1 MEIDWGKLQHA
12 YGSAE
17 DVPGLLRAMASE
29 DAEVREE
36 AMEELVSSLCHQG
49 SIYPASVHAVPE
61 LARLALEG
69 PGHRTDLL
77 WLLGGIADGDGRAE
91 LRAAAQ
97 RAVAVALPP
106 LSHLAHDTD
115 ARVRDAVLLLIAACG
130 QEYALPLLP
139 LLRARLA
146 EEPDPE
152 VRGKVVTAL
161 ALLDAGDGGWR
172 HALLTDP
179 EPRVRIAAAEDL
191 LRTAEL
197 PLPGDLVDVG
207 ARAYVEDPHER
218 YGGYWP
224 IPYAPFTDRLLDDP
238 DAAVRALRQGV
249 PLAFEIVGRWRDRE
263 ADVLPWLPPELDSWE
278 LQDLAQ
284 LVRELP
290 PKLHA
295 RVRDLARPY
304 LTGDPL
310 MRAAAVT
317 ALAHARAPEAVE
329 EAVRLIEEDSGAAPG
344 PYNVF
349 RAAVAAAD
357 SFGADA
363 LPVARAVA
371 RSVARRPEDISPY
384 LIGLLKRY
392 PEVAAEIVD
401 ELAALVPRLEGGYAW
416 NAVSVLGRLGPA
428 GGETAERALRQA
440 TGIDHHDLRLR
451 AAVAHH
457 RVSGGTELALSVLRR
472 ELEHGESSWPAG
484 LAGKLGPA
492 AAPLLPLIEPF
503 LAPGRVASYRAEGA
517 LAVWRITGRTEDTV
531 ELIALVLASAERFY
545 ARELDAVKALT
556 EIGLV
561 PRFAVPALRRAA
573 ESPRRVASDLGVGEG
588 RHLDYTV
595 RDAVRTL
602 LATADV
608 TD

>member
-1 MEIDWGKLQHA
+1 MEIDWGKLEHA

-17 DVPGLLRAMASE
+17 DVPALLRAMASE
-29 DAEVREE
+29 DAEAREE
-36 AMEELVSSLCHQG
+36 ATEELVSSLCHQG
-49 SIYPASVHAVPE
+49 TVYPASVHAVPE

-69 PGHRTDLL
+69 PGHRAELL

-91 LRAAAQ
+91 LRAAAR

-115 ARVRDAVLLLIAACG
+115 ARVREAVLLLIAACG

-161 ALLDAGDGGWR
+161 ALLDAGDGEWR

-179 EPRVRIAAAEDL
+179 EPRLRIAAAEDL

-207 ARAYVEDPHER
+207 AGAYAEDPHER

-224 IPYAPFTDRLLDDP
+224 VPYTPFTDRLLDDP

-249 PLAFEIVGRWRDRE
+249 PLAFGIVGRWRDRE
-263 ADVLPWLPPELDSWE
+263 ADVLPWLPPELDAWE

-290 PKLHA
+290 PELHA
-295 RVRDLARPY
+295 RVRDLARTH

-344 PYNVF
+344 PYGVF
-349 RAAVAAAD
+349 RAAVAVAEA
-357 SFGADA
+357 FGADA
-363 LPVARAVA
+363 LPVALAVA
-371 RSVARRPEDISPY
+371 RSVSRRPEAISPY

-392 PEVAAEIVD
+392 PEAAAEIVD

-428 GGETAERALRQA
+428 GGEAAERALREA
-440 TGIDHHDLRLR
+440 TAIDHQDLRLR

-457 RVSGGTELALSVLRR
+457 RVSGEPELALSVLRR
-472 ELEHGESSWPAG
+472 ELAHGESSWPVG
-484 LAGKLGPA
+484 HAGKLGPA
-492 AAPLLPLIEPF
+492 AAPLLPLVEPF
-503 LAPGRVASYRAEGA
+503 LAPGRAPASRAEGA

-531 ELIALVLASAERFY
+531 ELIALVLASAERFHP
-545 ARELDAVKALT
+545 RELDAVKALT

-561 PRFAVPALRRAA
+561 PRFTVPALRLAA
-573 ESPRRVASDLGVGEG
+573 ESPRRVAPDLGTGEA

-595 RDAVRTL
+595 RDAARTL

-608 TD
+608 ID